1 MPKELFSCLTALK
14 HVGLTFPAFDNSD
27 GVACKAALW
36 REIVFPIPQ
45 VKKPAEELLST
56 MKMQAARENNK
67 IELWSDPEQ
76 YPSIEEAEFAMLH
89 VESDLANELKKSLF
103 VYFCIALHNIFTS
116 S

>member
-1 MPKELFSCLTALK
+1 M
-14 HVGLTFPAFDNSD
+14 FDNPDSI
-27 GVACKAALW
+27 ACKAALW
-36 REIVFPIPQ
+36 REIIFPIPR
-45 VKKPAEELLST
+45 VKNPAEGLLSS

-89 VESDLANELKKSLF
+89 VESDLANELKKSKF
-103 VYFCIALHNIFTS
+103 VYFRIALRNIFAS